1 MSLCYFPKEAEIVS
15 TELHGF
21 SDASESAYAG
31 VVYLRMLDS
40 KGRVHTSL
48 VASKTKVAPIKRLTV
63 PRFELCSAH
72 LLTKLLHY
80 VRSTLNILV
89 DDAYAW
95 TDSTIVFNWLDG
107 SPRRFRTYVG
117 NHTSFILDR
126 IPPHHWKHV
135 PGEQIPA
142 DCASRGVFLKN

>member
-48 VASKTKVAPIKRLTV
+48 VASKTKVAP
-63 PRFELCSAH
+63 
-72 LLTKLLHY
+72 KLLHH
-80 VRSTLNILV
+80 VRSTLYIPV
-89 DDAYAW
+89 DDVYSW
-95 TDSTIVFNWLDG
+95 TDSTIVLNWLDG
-107 SPRRFRTYVG
+107 SLPNLHRESHFV
-117 NHTSFILDR
+117 HT
-126 IPPHHWKHV
+126 
-135 PGEQIPA
+135 
-142 DCASRGVFLKN
+142 